1 MLLREEREKVVEYG
15 KKLIT
20 SGLTK
25 GTGGNISIFNREQ
38 RLVAISPSG
47 LDYFETKAEDIVV
60 LNLKGEMVDGNRKAS
75 SEQAM
80 HMIFY
85 QKRNDLN
92 ALVHTHSPFA
102 KTIASLRWDLP
113 AVSYL
118 VAYAGPNVRCAPYET
133 YGTQELA
140 DAAFLGMEDRRA
152 VLLANHGL
160 IAGAHNVET
169 AFTIAE
175 EIEFCAQIYYQ
186 TKSIG
191 EPVLLSDEEMARLAK
206 KFETYGQKNS

>member
-1 MLLREEREKVVEYG
+1 MLLQNEREQIVEYG

-25 GTGGNISIFNREQ
+25 GTGGNISIFNREKS
-38 RLVAISPSG
+38 LAAISPSG
-47 LDYFETKAEDIVV
+47 LDYFETKPEDIVV
-60 LNLKGEMVDGNRKAS
+60 VDLDGKVVDGARNPS
-75 SEQAM
+75 SELEM
-80 HMIFY
+80 HLIFFR
-85 QKRNDLN
+85 KRDDID

-102 KTIASLRWDLP
+102 KTIASLRWELP

-118 VAYAGPNVRCAPYET
+118 VAYAGPNVRCSEYAT
-133 YGTQELA
+133 FGTKELA
-140 DAAFLGMEDRRA
+140 EAAFKGMEDRRA

-160 IAGAHNVET
+160 IAGANNIAT

-186 TKSIG
+186 TKAIG
-191 EPVLLSDEEMARLAK
+191 EPVLLPEEEMAVLAD
-206 KFETYGQKNS
+206 KFKTYGQK

>member
-1 MLLREEREKVVEYG
+1 MRLKKEREKIVEYG

-25 GTGGNISIFNREQ
+25 GTGGNISIFNREEG
-38 RLVAISPSG
+38 LAAISPSG
-47 LDYFETKAEDIVV
+47 LDYFSTEPEDIVV
-60 LNLKGEMVDGNRKAS
+60 VDLDGNVIEGSRKPS
-75 SEQAM
+75 SELEM
-80 HMIFY
+80 HLIFY
-85 QKRNDLN
+85 RKRDDID

-118 VAYAGPNVRCAPYET
+118 VAYAGPNVRCSEYAT
-133 YGTQELA
+133 FGTKELA
-140 DAAFLGMEDRRA
+140 ETAFNGMEDRRA

-160 IAGAHNVET
+160 IAGAHNIET

-191 EPVLLSDEEMARLAK
+191 DPVLLPEDEMVRLAD
-206 KFETYGQKNS
+206 KFKTYGQK

>member
-1 MLLREEREKVVEYG
+1 MLLKEERFQVVEYG
-15 KKLIT
+15 KKLLT

-25 GTGGNISIFNREQ
+25 GTGGNISIFNREKG
-38 RLVAISPSG
+38 LVAISPSG
-47 LDYFETKAEDIVV
+47 VDYFETTPQDVVV
-60 LNLKGEMVDGNRKAS
+60 LNLNSEIVDGHRKAS

-85 QKRNDLN
+85 QKRNDIN

-133 YGTQELA
+133 FGTQELA
-140 DAAFLGMEDRRA
+140 EAAFKGMEDRRA

-160 IAGAHNVET
+160 IAGAHNIET

-186 TKSIG
+186 TKCIG
-191 EPVLLSDEEMARLAK
+191 EPVILPEDEMALLAK
-206 KFETYGQKNS
+206 KFESYGQK

>member
-1 MLLREEREKVVEYG
+1 MLLQLEREKVVEYG

-38 RLVAISPSG
+38 GLVAISPSG
-47 LDYFETKAEDIVV
+47 IDYFETEPEDVVV
-60 LNLKGEMVDGNRKAS
+60 LDVTGKVVDGKRKPS
-75 SEQAM
+75 SELDM
-80 HMIFY
+80 HLIFY
-85 QKRNDLN
+85 QKRSDLN
-92 ALVHTHSPFA
+92 ALVHTHSPFC
-102 KTIASLRWDLP
+102 KTIACLGWEIP
-113 AVSYL
+113 PVSYL
-118 VAYAGPNVRCAPYET
+118 VAYAGPNVRCAPYAT
-133 YGTQELA
+133 FGTKELA
-140 DAAFLGMEDRRA
+140 EAAFEGMKDRRA

-186 TKSIG
+186 TKSVG
-191 EPVLLSDEEMARLAK
+191 EPVLLSEEEMALLAK
-206 KFETYGQKNS
+206 KFETYGQR